1 VDVVVVGGGIAG
13 LAAAWSVCDRAPA
26 AAVTVLEAT
35 SQVGGK
41 LRVAS
46 VAGRSVDVGAEAMLT
61 RRPEALDLSRAA
73 GLGDDLVDAATTS
86 ASVYAA
92 GALYALPAGTLM
104 GVPFDVA
111 AARAS
116 GLLSASSLSAI
127 EDEPT
132 RPGLPPL
139 AGDVGVGQL
148 VRDRLG
154 DEVVDRLVEP
164 LLAGVYAG
172 RADRISLQAALPALA
187 AQLREGGSLVAAA
200 RAAAAPGG
208 GDGGGAGSAVAGSVF
223 AAITGGVGRLPA
235 ALAASGRFTVRTGV
249 TVRSIRRTPVGF
261 ELDCGPVPRTERVGA
276 DAVIVAVPPA
286 KAAGVLRAVA
296 PGAATEL
303 AAIETASVAIV
314 TLAYTD
320 ARLPS
325 GSGLLVGAQEGL
337 AVKGVTL
344 TSQKWPGWPPGLMM
358 LRASIGRVGETR
370 DLQRSDDELVA
381 LVRGELRTLLGITAA
396 PIDVLV
402 TRWGGGLPQYG
413 IGHVNRVARIR
424 RAVATVPGLAV
435 CGAAYDGL
443 GIPACIGSAHAA
455 AAQACAAFAQTGQ

>member
-1 VDVVVVGGGIAG
+1 MDVVVIGGGIAG
-13 LAAAWSVCDRAPA
+13 LAAAWSVCDRVPA

-35 SQVGGK
+35 PTVGGK
-41 LRVAS
+41 LRLAS

-61 RRPEALDLSRAA
+61 RRPEALDLTRAA
-73 GLGDDLVDAATTS
+73 GLGDDLVDAVTTS

-92 GALYALPAGTLM
+92 GALHPLPAGTLM

-116 GLLSASSLSAI
+116 GLLSASALSAI
-127 EDEPT
+127 EVEPT
-132 RPGLPPL
+132 RRGLPPL
-139 AGDVGVGQL
+139 AGDIGVGQL
-148 VRDRLG
+148 VRSRLG

-200 RAAAAPGG
+200 RAAAAPG
-208 GDGGGAGSAVAGSVF
+208 DGAGNSVAGSVF
-223 AAITGGVGRLPA
+223 AGITGGVGRLPA
-235 ALAASGRFTVRTGV
+235 ALAASGRFTVRAGM
-249 TVRSIRRTPVGF
+249 TVRSIRRTPKGF
-261 ELDCGPVPRTERVGA
+261 ELDCGPVPRTERVAA

-314 TLAYTD
+314 TLAYTN
-320 ARLPS
+320 ARLPP
-325 GSGLLVGAQEGL
+325 GSGLLVGAREGL

-344 TSQKWPGWPPGLMM
+344 TSQKWPGWPPGLTV
-358 LRASIGRVGETR
+358 LRASIGRVGEAR
-370 DLQRSDDELVA
+370 DLQRSDGELVA
-381 LVRGELRTLLGITAA
+381 LVRSELGTLLGIETA

-413 IGHVNRVARIR
+413 IGHVDRVARIR
-424 RAVATVPGLAV
+424 QAVATVPGLAV

-443 GIPACIGSAHAA
+443 GIPACIGSAYAA
-455 AAQACAAFAQTGQ
+455 AAQACAAFARTGQ

>member
-1 VDVVVVGGGIAG
+1 VDVVVVGGGISG
-13 LAAAWSVCDRAPA
+13 LAAAWSVCHRAPA

-35 SQVGGK
+35 PQVGGK

-46 VAGRSVDVGAEAMLT
+46 VAGQPVDVGAEAMLT
-61 RRPEALDLSRAA
+61 RRPEALDLTRAA
-73 GLGDDLVDAATTS
+73 GLGDDLVDAVTTS

-92 GALYALPAGTLM
+92 GALHALPARTLM

-116 GLLSASSLSAI
+116 GLLGASSLSAI

-139 AGDVGVGQL
+139 VGDVGVGQL

-187 AQLREGGSLVAAA
+187 AQLREGGSLVTAA
-200 RAAAAPGG
+200 RAAAAPG
-208 GDGGGAGSAVAGSVF
+208 DGAGNSATGSVF

-249 TVRSIRRTPVGF
+249 TVRSIRGAPEGF
-261 ELDCGPVPRTERVGA
+261 TLDCGPVPRTERLAA

-320 ARLPS
+320 ARLPP
-325 GSGLLVGAQEGL
+325 GSGLLVGAREGL

-344 TSQKWPGWPPGLMM
+344 TSQKWPGWPPGLTV
-358 LRASIGRVGETR
+358 LRTSIGRVGETR
-370 DLQRSDDELVA
+370 DLQRSDDELVV

-396 PIDVLV
+396 PIDALV

-413 IGHVNRVARIR
+413 IGHLDRIARIR
-424 RAVATVPGLAV
+424 RAVAAVPGLAV

-443 GIPACIGSAHAA
+443 GIPACISSAHAA
-455 AAQACAAFAQTGQ
+455 AAQACAAFAHTGQ

>member
-1 VDVVVVGGGIAG
+1 MDVVVVGGGIAG
-13 LAAAWSVCDRAPA
+13 LAAAWSVCDRVPA
-26 AAVTVLEAT
+26 AAVTVFEAT
-35 SQVGGK
+35 PQIGGK

-61 RRPEALDLSRAA
+61 RRPEALDLTRAA
-73 GLGDDLVDAATTS
+73 GLGDDLVDAVTTG

-92 GALYALPAGTLM
+92 GALHALPAGTLM

-127 EDEPT
+127 EVEPT

-139 AGDVGVGQL
+139 AGDIGVGQL
-148 VRDRLG
+148 VRKRLG

-187 AQLREGGSLVAAA
+187 EQLRKGGSLVAAA
-200 RAAAAPGG
+200 RAAATP
-208 GDGGGAGSAVAGSVF
+208 GDGAGNSVAGSVF

-249 TVRSIRRTPVGF
+249 TVRSIRQTPEGF
-261 ELDCGPVPRTERVGA
+261 ELDCGPVPRTERVAA

-286 KAAGVLRAVA
+286 KAAGILRAVA

-314 TLAYTD
+314 TLAYTN
-320 ARLPS
+320 ARLPP
-325 GSGLLVGAQEGL
+325 GSGLLVGAHEGL

-344 TSQKWPGWPPGLMM
+344 TSQKWPGWPPGLIV
-358 LRASIGRVGETR
+358 LRASIGRAGEAR
-370 DLQRSDDELVA
+370 DLQRSDHELVA
-381 LVRGELRTLLGITAA
+381 LVRSELRTLLGITAA
-396 PIDVLV
+396 PIDVQV

-413 IGHVNRVARIR
+413 IGHVDRVARIR

-435 CGAAYDGL
+435 CGATYDGL
-443 GIPACIGSAHAA
+443 GIPACIGSAHTA

>member
-1 VDVVVVGGGIAG
+1 MDVVVIGGGIAG
-13 LAAAWSVCDRAPA
+13 LAAAWSVCDRVPA

-35 SQVGGK
+35 PTVGGK
-41 LRVAS
+41 LRLAS

-61 RRPEALDLSRAA
+61 RRPEALDLTRAA
-73 GLGDDLVDAATTS
+73 GLGDDLVDAVTTS

-92 GALYALPAGTLM
+92 GALHPLPAGTLM

-116 GLLSASSLSAI
+116 GLLSASALSAI
-127 EDEPT
+127 EVEPT
-132 RPGLPPL
+132 RRGLPPL
-139 AGDVGVGQL
+139 AGDIGVGQL
-148 VRDRLG
+148 VRSRLG

-200 RAAAAPGG
+200 RAAAAPG
-208 GDGGGAGSAVAGSVF
+208 DGAGNSVAGSVF
-223 AAITGGVGRLPA
+223 AAITGGVGRLPV
-235 ALAASGRFTVRTGV
+235 ALAASGRFTVRAGV
-249 TVRSIRRTPVGF
+249 TVRSIRRTPKGF
-261 ELDCGPVPRTERVGA
+261 ELDCGPVPRTERVAA

-314 TLAYTD
+314 TLAYTN
-320 ARLPS
+320 ARLPP
-325 GSGLLVGAQEGL
+325 GSGLLVGAREGL

-344 TSQKWPGWPPGLMM
+344 TSQKWPGWPPGLTV
-358 LRASIGRVGETR
+358 LRASIGRAGEAR
-370 DLQRSDDELVA
+370 DLQRSDGELVA
-381 LVRGELRTLLGITAA
+381 LVRSELGTLLGIETA

-413 IGHVNRVARIR
+413 IGHVDRVARIR
-424 RAVATVPGLAV
+424 QAVATVPGLAV

-443 GIPACIGSAHAA
+443 GIPACIGSAYAA
-455 AAQACAAFAQTGQ
+455 AAQACAAFARTGQ